1 MAHILKI
8 MIEEKQISSSA
19 SIRKVET
26 PLITPAISLDRLPY
40 LTYKSLVLI
49 TTTCDEKTAEK
60 ITEEIPEVKAVIK
73 GNTDE
78 TVGKLTENSQTNSY
92 EVLSGCDIRCDIQYT
107 DTEPI
112 ILYKKQSKIHIEYP
126 KVESPKINQLKEVLE
141 KYENPKVLD
150 AMCGPGTLGIYAK
163 LKNAK
168 FVHFND
174 IYPESIDAL
183 KTNLKINQIPRE
195 SYEITNENLLELPD
209 IRDTHFDIGIVDA
222 FPNVETSGYVE
233 SLNKICDEIII
244 I

>member
-1 MAHILKI
+1 MG
-8 MIEEKQISSSA
+8 
-19 SIRKVET
+19 T

-40 LTYKSLVLI
+40 LTDKSLVLI
-49 TTTCDEKTAEK
+49 TTTCNQKTAEK
-60 ITEEIPEVKAVIK
+60 ITKKIPEVKAVIK

-78 TVGKLTENSQTNSY
+78 TVGKLTENTQTNSY

-107 DTEPI
+107 DTEPV

-174 IYPESIDAL
+174 IYLESIDSL
-183 KTNLKINQIPRE
+183 KTNLKINEISEE

-209 IRDTHFDIGIVDA
+209 VLDTHFDIGIVDA
-222 FPNVETSGYVE
+222 FPDVETLGYVE
-233 SLNKICDEIII
+233 SLNRICDEVIII
-244 I
+244 